1 MLKVVGLSKRLNGK
15 EIVSGASFEVKEK
28 ELFCITGPPGSG
40 KSTLLKMLA
49 GLITPDSG
57 EIYLGSEKIN
67 DLPPGKRGISM
78 VFENPPIYPDRTAY
92 DNIAFPLMIKKKPKD
107 EIRSRVKE
115 ISSLLGIEHILD
127 RKPETFS
134 GGEYQR
140 VALARALVTSPKIL
154 LLDEPLKNLD
164 AKIREK
170 MKIWL
175 KMLQRNLGITV
186 IYVTFDPVE
195 ALGIGDRIGV
205 MLGGKIEQIDTPK
218 NIIENP
224 KSLSVAEFIGIPT
237 INIFNGTLNVREN
250 KLILEIEDKQIDL
263 VVPNEIFK
271 SISGKKEVIV
281 GIRPEDIELELEP
294 HEKLIEGRTLFLQSL
309 GSENLL
315 TVDVKGEQIKVIVAN
330 FSESLG
336 NKVWLK
342 IRKTYVFDKVSKEK
356 MFTAESMRF

>member
-1 MLKVVGLSKRLNGK
+1 
-15 EIVSGASFEVKEK
+15 
-28 ELFCITGPPGSG
+28 
-40 KSTLLKMLA
+40 
-49 GLITPDSG
+49 
-57 EIYLGSEKIN
+57 
-67 DLPPGKRGISM
+67 
-78 VFENPPIYPDRTAY
+78 
-92 DNIAFPLMIKKKPKD
+92 
-107 EIRSRVKE
+107 
-115 ISSLLGIEHILD
+115 LD